1 VFSFDLSPIVGMVRN
16 MRRISVV
23 RSLVVVAVLC
33 AVALPALA
41 AERTLEGTL
50 VCAKCFLKKADAKE
64 CQDVLLVDAEK
75 GGEKVEYYIRKNDV
89 AEKAGEAC
97 TLQVKARVTGTVSEA
112 DGKTWLT
119 PSKIE
124 KQPAKK

>member
-1 VFSFDLSPIVGMVRN
+1 MPKLRTLLIA
-16 MRRISVV
+16 
-23 RSLVVVAVLC
+23 AVLC
-33 AVALPALA
+33 AVALPSFG

-50 VCAKCFLKKADAKE
+50 VCAKCFLKKADARE
-64 CQDVLLVDAEK
+64 CQDVLLVDSEK
-75 GGEKVEYYIRKNDV
+75 AGEKIEYYIKKNDV
-89 AEKAGEAC
+89 AEKAGESC
-97 TLQVKARVTGTVSEA
+97 TTQVKARVTGTVSEA